1 VATRVSPA
9 DASTST
15 RSIAIEIATT
25 RGFIDFSSLFRRY
38 TCATPTTW
46 TTLLSGRRGR
56 QVCVVD
62 VTQIR
67 KPLASA
73 ISLVFETRGMR
84 TSAYATVVVSL
95 VLQGT
100 YFHTPL
106 FFLASLLVAIPRCLD
121 HVAIH
126 LVARVPSLR
135 PLVRISQNS
144 HPSSISQFR
153 SPDSSLW
160 VRRPSPFPYSPTPP
174 PCSSNTGTQSSLALP
189 LRGCA
194 EAFDP
199 RCRRCRLNSERAQG
213 SVLCAAGLEVWYA
226 AATRACESARV
237 FRNRGEG
244 SAAHLS
250 GFFFACEGR

>member
-15 RSIAIEIATT
+15 RSIAISIATT
-25 RGFIDFSSLFRRY
+25 RGFIDFSSVFRRY

-135 PLVRISQNS
+135 PLCAFRKTVIQAVSANSAPRIQASGSDGHLHFPTLQ
-144 HPSSISQFR
+144 HHLPALQTPALR
-153 SPDSSLW
+153 
-160 VRRPSPFPYSPTPP
+160 VPSPFP
-174 PCSSNTGTQSSLALP
+174 
-189 LRGCA
+189 
-194 EAFDP
+194 
-199 RCRRCRLNSERAQG
+199 
-213 SVLCAAGLEVWYA
+213 
-226 AATRACESARV
+226 
-237 FRNRGEG
+237 
-244 SAAHLS
+244 
-250 GFFFACEGR
+250 